1 MMQKYVHSGT
11 NLIDWSGVESN
22 AMLKKLFVA
31 CTSVSLISLCDLY
44 VMFFGRVHNLF
55 IVTFPS
61 IQSGAVILQGLR
73 KGQYNFFSIIWLE
86 FLCLCKDRSIFKTW
100 ADDQHDAATLSVRPF
115 FLCSVVILPAL
126 VVFRVVSGWV
136 LGRPLLMSLY

>member
-86 FLCLCKDRSIFKTW
+86 FLCLCMDRSLFKTW
-100 ADDQHDAATLSVRPF
+100 ADDQHDAATVSVRPF
-115 FLCSVVILPAL
+115 LWSVFILRAL
-126 VVFRVVSGWV
+126 VVVRVVSGWV
-136 LGRPLLMSLY
+136 LGRPLSMSLY

>member
-11 NLIDWSGVESN
+11 NLIDWGGAESN
-22 AMLKKLFVA
+22 AMFKKLFVA

-61 IQSGAVILQGLR
+61 IRSGAV
-73 KGQYNFFSIIWLE
+73 
-86 FLCLCKDRSIFKTW
+86 FL
-100 ADDQHDAATLSVRPF
+100 
-115 FLCSVVILPAL
+115 
-126 VVFRVVSGWV
+126 
-136 LGRPLLMSLY
+136 

>member
-11 NLIDWSGVESN
+11 NLIDWSGVETN
-22 AMLKKLFVA
+22 AMLKKKLFFP

-73 KGQYNFFSIIWLE
+73 KGQYNFF
-86 FLCLCKDRSIFKTW
+86 
-100 ADDQHDAATLSVRPF
+100 
-115 FLCSVVILPAL
+115 
-126 VVFRVVSGWV
+126 
-136 LGRPLLMSLY
+136 

>member
-11 NLIDWSGVESN
+11 NLIDWSGVEAN

-61 IQSGAVILQGLR
+61 IRSGAV
-73 KGQYNFFSIIWLE
+73 
-86 FLCLCKDRSIFKTW
+86 FL
-100 ADDQHDAATLSVRPF
+100 
-115 FLCSVVILPAL
+115 
-126 VVFRVVSGWV
+126 
-136 LGRPLLMSLY
+136 